1 MNNKNGNKENNH
13 SLLNIIGGVLLFLC
27 CLAMIIC
34 CVLFIYNQCI
44 TKPVVHRF
52 YVSTVESGDSVLQV
66 QSMAKIDSLMGMIVN
81 HESELSE
88 KYQYLIE
95 KKDDEN
101 TFMSIGLM
109 IVGVV
114 ISIAGFFGY
123 SSMKSI
129 KEESEHIAQNTARE
143 ESNEYLDKNIK
154 NKICEIA
161 SEYYRS
167 RDAEVM
173 SEKITSKLLMRLN
186 KVEKQITEELKSELK
201 EYIDKKLRTSFT
213 WDETSSTQDLSESKY
228 ENYTSSVDEDEN
240 APSPESQFGKK

>member
-1 MNNKNGNKENNH
+1 M
-13 SLLNIIGGVLLFLC
+13 
-27 CLAMIIC
+27 
-34 CVLFIYNQCI
+34 
-44 TKPVVHRF
+44 
-52 YVSTVESGDSVLQV
+52 D
-66 QSMAKIDSLMGMIVN
+66 MIVN

-143 ESNEYLDKNIK
+143 ESNKYLYKNIK
-154 NKICEIA
+154 NKISEIA
-161 SEYYRS
+161 YEYYNS

-173 SEKITSKLLMRLN
+173 SEKITSKLLKEIY
-186 KVEKQITEELKSELK
+186 KVEDQMTESLKSELK
-201 EYIDKKLRTSFT
+201 KYIDKRFR
-213 WDETSSTQDLSESKY
+213 TSSTMDFSSLTQDPSESKY